1 MLKVHKRLTEQ
12 VFDEE
17 SIENR
22 FDGFRNAIKDK
33 GDWLELENSTELRN
47 DYRVDIKGNNY
58 TYRNLIALF

>member
-33 GDWLELENSTELRN
+33 GDRLELENSTELRN